1 VTDAERPGL
10 VTRSLM
16 SCRCCCPPQFRARAR
31 RQGDPGT
38 RLNNWSRTARV
49 LVGHTALAALSILPV
64 GAARCADDPL
74 SIPTVTVSY
83 ADLDLSK
90 AEGVRT
96 LYQRIVAAAQQVCAS
111 AERDAP
117 AATSR
122 ERCAAEAVSR
132 AVTRVGLLALTRYAL
147 AQSGVQ
153 SSDPGASAADR

>member
-1 VTDAERPGL
+1 VTDAELPGL

-16 SCRCCCPPQFRARAR
+16 SCRCCCPPGFRARAR
-31 RQGDPGT
+31 RQGGAAT
-38 RLNNWSRTARV
+38 RLNNWARTAKL

-64 GAARCADDPL
+64 GTARCADDPL

-111 AERDAP
+111 AERDASV
-117 AATSR
+117 ATSR

-132 AVTRVGLLALTRYAL
+132 AVTRVGLWALTRYAL

-153 SSDPGASAADR
+153 SSDPGPRAADR